1 MHATAEAAKVA
12 SCAIAVWA
20 EQAKLRVWRGILAL
34 ACSFTLVR
42 RSWLT
47 EHAGHAVEAA
57 AAVAAERGLTIPLVA
72 YRY

>member
-34 ACSFTLVR
+34 ACSFTPCKAEL
-42 RSWLT
+42 
-47 EHAGHAVEAA
+47 AG
-57 AAVAAERGLTIPLVA
+57 
-72 YRY
+72 